1 MPDPAPLAIFEN
13 VYAGPNSLL
22 RSEREQ
28 YAAYLD
34 SFTGEEA
41 AR

>member
-1 MPDPAPLAIFEN
+1 MPDPGPLAIFEN
-13 VYAGPNSLL
+13 VYAEPTSLL
-22 RSEREQ
+22 QSEREQ

-41 AR
+41 AQ